1 MKNTF
6 IIFFLAFVS
15 LYKAQ
20 ILDEYPEKQSFYEG
34 GIVNFYKDVHEFLIN
49 SKLKECDGKE
59 IYQPRIII
67 TDKSE
72 VKFIK
77 DQDTANIAKN
87 KCAYDLSREV
97 LKNLKKW
104 KPAEA
109 KGWKIGAITEFILY
123 PKDLMSNYQTGYDAN
138 KFVAHTKYP
147 EGSKAFH
154 TLFHDN
160 FMTIFSDY
168 QLNGKVNLE
177 FYISKD
183 GHIINPRVYP
193 EVDNLNFNNDFMRTL
208 ARIKKIWIPAF
219 YKDIPIVER
228 ISFPVQFSITFTER

>member
-1 MKNTF
+1 MKKTF

-34 GIVNFYKDVHEFLIN
+34 GMVNFYKDVHEFLIN

-77 DQDTANIAKN
+77 DQDTANIARN

-104 KPAEA
+104 KPAEV

-123 PKDLMSNYQTGYDAN
+123 PKDVMSNYQPGYDAN

-160 FMTIFSDY
+160 FMMIFEDY

-183 GHIINPRVYP
+183 GHIINPRIYP
-193 EVDNLNFNNDFMRTL
+193 EIYNQNFNNDFMRTL
-208 ARIKKIWIPAF
+208 ARMKKIWIPAF

-228 ISFPVQFSITFTER
+228 ISFPVQFSVTFTER

>member
-1 MKNTF
+1 MKKTF

-34 GIVNFYKDVHEFLIN
+34 GIVNFYKDAHEFLIN
-49 SKLKECDGKE
+49 STLKECDDKE

-77 DQDTANIAKN
+77 DQDTANIARN

-104 KPAEA
+104 KPAEV

-123 PKDLMSNYQTGYDAN
+123 PKDVMSNYQPGYDAN

-147 EGSKAFH
+147 EGAKAFH

-160 FMTIFSDY
+160 FMMIFEDY

-183 GHIINPRVYP
+183 GHIINPRIYP
-193 EVDNLNFNNDFMRTL
+193 EIYNQNFNNDFMRTL
-208 ARIKKIWIPAF
+208 ARMKKIWIPAF

-228 ISFPVQFSITFTER
+228 ISFPVQFSVTFTER

>member
-1 MKNTF
+1 MKKTF
-6 IIFFLAFVS
+6 IIFFLACVS
-15 LYKAQ
+15 LHKAQ
-20 ILDEYPEKQSFYEG
+20 ILDEYPEKQAFYEG
-34 GIVNFYKDVHEFLIN
+34 GMVNFYKDVHEFLIN
-49 SKLKECDGKE
+49 SKLKECDDKE

-67 TDKSE
+67 TERSE

-77 DQDTANIAKN
+77 DQDTANIARN

-97 LKNLKKW
+97 LRNLKKW

-123 PKDLMSNYQTGYDAN
+123 PKDLMSNYQPGYDAN
-138 KFVAHTKYP
+138 KFVTHTKYS

-160 FMTIFSDY
+160 FMMIFEDY

-177 FYISKD
+177 FYISKN
-183 GHIINPRVYP
+183 GHIINPRIYP
-193 EVDNLNFNNDFMRTL
+193 EVYNQNFNNDFMRTL
-208 ARIKKIWIPAF
+208 TRMKKTWIPAF

>member
-1 MKNTF
+1 MKKKL
-6 IIFFLAFVS
+6 IVFFLAFVS
-15 LYKAQ
+15 VYKAQ

-34 GIVNFYKDVHEFLIN
+34 GTVNFYKDAHEYLVNNNF
-49 SKLKECDGKE
+49 KECSEKE
-59 IYQPRIII
+59 IYQPRIIV
-67 TDKSE
+67 TEKAE

-77 DQDTANIAKN
+77 DSDTANIARN
-87 KCAYDLSREV
+87 KCAYDLSRIL

-123 PKDLMSNYQTGYDAN
+123 PKDLMSNYKPGYDAG
-138 KFVAHTKYP
+138 KFVAHAKYP
-147 EGSKAFH
+147 EGAKAFH

-183 GHIINPRVYP
+183 GHIINPRIYP
-193 EVDNLNFNNDFMRTL
+193 EVDNKNFNTDFMRTL
-208 ARIKKIWIPAF
+208 SRMKKVWVPAF
-219 YKDIPIVER
+219 YKNIPIVER